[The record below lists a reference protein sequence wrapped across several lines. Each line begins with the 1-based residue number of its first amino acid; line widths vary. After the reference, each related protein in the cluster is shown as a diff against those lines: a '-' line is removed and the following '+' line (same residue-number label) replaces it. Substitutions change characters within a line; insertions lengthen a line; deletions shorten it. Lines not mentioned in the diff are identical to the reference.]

1 MRFNVALLILG
12 LTSFAAALPME
23 SNPSPEP
30 HSPAAAHV
38 TGGVSGTNRGGT
50 SGPPVLIYTFVNK
63 GKANPALVRADAP
76 EVVEGFLNIFGIQ
89 GNRAGKSESYDDGK
103 TVIDV
108 DFADPEHVEKILFY
122 GTVKKTKKGI
132 SGMLLDAKTDQPT
145 HVVENGKV
153 LPSGSVID
161 PDEFGPNLRKDAG
174 FWRNCCIAS

>member
-1 MRFNVALLILG
+1 MRFNVVFLILG

-38 TGGVSGTNRGGT
+38 TGGISGTNRGGT
-50 SGPPVLIYTFVNK
+50 SGPPVLIYTFFNK

-89 GNRAGKSESYDDGK
+89 GNRAEKSESYDDGK
-103 TVIDV
+103 TAIDV
-108 DFADPEHVEKILFY
+108 NFADPEHVEKI
-122 GTVKKTKKGI
+122 
-132 SGMLLDAKTDQPT
+132 
-145 HVVENGKV
+145 VVENGKV

-161 PDEFGPNLRKDAG
+161 PDEFGSNLRKDAG
-174 FWRNCCIAS
+174 FLAE